1 MEPVIK
7 DIVDN
12 HINLGSTVIVAHN
25 GRIILGRVIK
35 LHTDTEQVT
44 IEPVHSDTGGR
55 REAPSM
61 KPFRRYDYN
70 VFVVNEDEHFMA
82 ALKGY
87 TTIQDQDME
96 QNRKLWHGEVELE
109 DIVL

>member
-1 MEPVIK
+1 
-7 DIVDN
+7 
-12 HINLGSTVIVAHN
+12 
-25 GRIILGRVIK
+25 
-35 LHTDTEQVT
+35 
-44 IEPVHSDTGGR
+44 
-55 REAPSM
+55 
-61 KPFRRYDYN
+61 
-70 VFVVNEDEHFMA
+70 VVNEDEHFMA